1 VRFTRQLVPFKG
13 KSYFLFGPRQTG
25 KTSFVKSRL
34 APADLYIDLLPQRA
48 FLGYAQSPGRFRGEV
63 LAHLRRHKRFTCV
76 VDEIQKLPTLLD
88 EVHELIESTPVTFAL
103 TGSSARKLRRG
114 SSNLLAG
121 RAYTYHLI
129 PLTFEELGREFDL
142 DKALNYGTLPPIW
155 ARPDENRREFLR
167 SYAETYLREEIQQ
180 EGLVRNLA
188 PFSSFLDIA
197 AAADGEVVNY
207 SNVARECGVSVKTVQ
222 QYYEILAETFL
233 VLRLPA
239 WTRSTRTR
247 LVSHPRYY
255 FFDPGV
261 TNALTHQLSGK
272 LDPIARGRRFE
283 QFVIQQIR
291 AAIEYRR
298 LDCDLAFWRTQQ
310 GVEVDLLITRGQRI
324 LAAAEIK
331 SVPAVAGVHLSGLR
345 AFLEN
350 HPGVPSFVLCPDGR
364 ERLTEDKITILGWQQ
379 FITDTLPTL

>member
-1 VRFTRQLVPFKG
+1 MFQRQLSPAAS
-13 KSYFLFGPRQTG
+13 KSHFLFGPRQTG

-34 APADLYIDLLPQRA
+34 AEADLYIDLLPQRA
-48 FLGYAQSPGRFRGEV
+48 FLNYAQSPGSFRGEV

-76 VDEIQKLPTLLD
+76 VDEIQKLPALLD
-88 EVHELIESTPVTFAL
+88 EVHELIESTLVTFVL

-121 RAYTYHLI
+121 RAYTYHLF
-129 PLTFEELGREFDL
+129 PLTFEELGDDFVLE
-142 DKALNYGTLPPIW
+142 KALNYGTLPPIW
-155 ARPDENRREFLR
+155 ARPDENPREFLR

-180 EGLVRNLA
+180 EGLVRNLT

-207 SNVARECGVSVKTVQ
+207 SNIARECGVSVKTVQ
-222 QYYEILAETFL
+222 QYYQILEETFL

-247 LVSHPRYY
+247 LVSHPRYF

-261 TNALTHQLSGK
+261 TNSLTHQLSGR
-272 LDPIARGRRFE
+272 LDPIVRGRRFE
-283 QFVIQQIR
+283 QLVIQQIR
-291 AAIEYRR
+291 SAIEYRR
-298 LDCDLAFWRTQQ
+298 LDCDLAFWRTYQ
-310 GVEVDLLITRGQRI
+310 GVEVDLLITRGQKI

-331 SVPAVAGVHLSGLR
+331 STPAIAQAHLRGLR
-345 AFLEN
+345 TFLEH
-350 HPGVPSFVLCPDGR
+350 HPRTPSFVLCPDGR
-364 ERLTEDKITILGWQQ
+364 ERLIEDRITALAWRD
-379 FITDTLPTL
+379 FITDTLPAM